1 MTPPAALDT
10 AFDDILTVVLIGEEI
25 WLGAVMLRRG
35 EWVEAGIGIGDDG
48 IGWRLADNLPIMGYP
63 ILKSPISRQHLESD
77 ISGPLLTMLTL
88 KKKIKLS
95 RGIYYVVWQNVG
107 MVDYA
112 NGVTVV
118 QFRNC
123 PASLESC

>member
-48 IGWRLADNLPIMGYP
+48 IGWRLADNLPTMGYP

-77 ISGPLLTMLTL
+77 MSGPLRTMLAL
-88 KKKIKLS
+88 KKKLNYLEVFIMWSGRMLA
-95 RGIYYVVWQNVG
+95 WWTML
-107 MVDYA
+107 MVLPLFSF
-112 NGVTVV
+112 VTV
-118 QFRNC
+118 QLR
-123 PASLESC
+123 

>member
-48 IGWRLADNLPIMGYP
+48 IGWRLADN
-63 ILKSPISRQHLESD
+63 
-77 ISGPLLTMLTL
+77 
-88 KKKIKLS
+88 
-95 RGIYYVVWQNVG
+95 
-107 MVDYA
+107 
-112 NGVTVV
+112 
-118 QFRNC
+118 
-123 PASLESC
+123 